1 MPTGLRLAALAPA
14 LVACAAPAPG
24 PNTLQPGFALAQAER
39 VADWQLAHRSDLA
52 HIRKVVRDT
61 RDPRG
66 WQQATFYVALTML
79 ADRSAEPR
87 FRDAVLAHG
96 RAAGFCLGDRPY
108 HADDHLVGSSY
119 VWAADHGAGD
129 DALRGVR
136 EGLDRVIRNPSRA
149 GLALSD
155 DPNEPDPDERWS
167 WADALFMAPPT
178 YFELTRA
185 TGDRRYA
192 EFADREFRATTD
204 FLFDPAEALY
214 VRDSRFLDRRDAEG
228 RRIFWSR
235 GNGWVFA
242 GIARI
247 LQAMP
252 PDEPLR
258 GYYVAL
264 FQRMAA
270 RLKTL
275 QRPDGSWSPSLLA
288 ASASSPPESSGTGFL
303 VFGMAWGVQSGV
315 LARADYEAAIRAGWA
330 ALHAAVDDDGRVGF
344 VQQVGDS
351 PESALASD
359 SQFYGAA
366 AFLMA
371 AVAVYDLGW
380 R

>member
-1 MPTGLRLAALAPA
+1 MPKGLRLAALAPA
-14 LVACAAPAPG
+14 LVACAAPAPA
-24 PNTLQPGFALAQAER
+24 PATLQPGFALAQAER
-39 VADWQLAHRSDLA
+39 AADWQLAHRSDLA

-66 WQQATFYVALTML
+66 WQQATFYVALTLL

-96 RAAGFCLGDRPY
+96 RTAGFRLGDRPY
-108 HADDHLVGSSY
+108 HADDHLVGSAY
-119 VWAADHGAGD
+119 VWAMNHGAGD

-136 EGLDRVIRNPSRA
+136 DSFDRVIREPSRA

-178 YFELTRA
+178 FFELSKA

-204 FLFDPAEALY
+204 FLFDREESLY
-214 VRDSRFLDRRDAEG
+214 VRDSRFLERRDAAG

-247 LQAMP
+247 LQALP
-252 PDEPLR
+252 PDDPLR
-258 GYYVAL
+258 GYYVD
-264 FQRMAA
+264 RMRCMAA
-270 RLKTL
+270 RLRAL
-275 QRPDGSWSPSLLA
+275 QRPDGFWSPSLLE
-288 ASASSPPESSGTGFL
+288 ASSSSPESSGTAFL
-303 VFGMAWGVQSGV
+303 VFGLAAGVASGV
-315 LARADYEAAIRAGWA
+315 LARADYEPAIRAGWA
-330 ALHAAVDDDGRVGF
+330 ALLRTVDADGRVGF
-344 VQQVGDS
+344 VQQVGDR
-351 PESALASD
+351 PENALASD
-359 SQFYGAA
+359 SQFYGSA
-366 AFLMA
+366 AFVMA
-371 AVAVYDLGW
+371 AVAVHDLGW

>member
-1 MPTGLRLAALAPA
+1 MPKGLRLAALAPA

-24 PNTLQPGFALAQAER
+24 PATLQPAFVLAQAER
-39 VADWQLAHRSDLA
+39 VADWQLAHTTDLA

-66 WQQATFYVALTML
+66 WQQATFYVALTLL
-79 ADRSAEPR
+79 ADRSAMPR
-87 FRDAVLAHG
+87 YQDAVLAHG

-108 HADDHLVGSSY
+108 HADDHLVGSAY
-119 VWAADHGAGD
+119 VWAANHGAGD

-192 EFADREFRATTD
+192 EFADREFRATTA
-204 FLFDPAEALY
+204 FLLDPAEALY

-252 PDEPLR
+252 PDDPLR
-258 GYYVAL
+258 GYYVDL
-264 FQRMAA
+264 FRRMAA

-275 QRPDGSWSPSLLA
+275 QRPDGAWSSSLLE
-288 ASASSPPESSGTGFL
+288 ASTSSSPESSGTGFL

-330 ALHAAVDDDGRVGF
+330 ALLRTVDADGRVGF
-344 VQQVGDS
+344 VQQVGDR

-359 SQFYGAA
+359 SQFYGSA
-366 AFLMA
+366 AFVMA
-371 AVAVYDLGW
+371 AVAVHDLGW

>member
-1 MPTGLRLAALAPA
+1 VTW
-14 LVACAAPAPG
+14 
-24 PNTLQPGFALAQAER
+24 QPGFVLAQAER
-39 VADWQLAHRSDLA
+39 VADWQLAHLTDLA
-52 HIRKVVRDT
+52 HIPKVVRDT

-79 ADRSAEPR
+79 AARSASPR

-96 RAAGFCLGDRPY
+96 RAAGWHLGDRPY

-119 VWAADHGAGD
+119 VWAANHGARE

-136 EGLDRVIRNPSRA
+136 DGLDRVIRHPSRA
-149 GLALSD
+149 GLVLSD

-167 WADALFMAPPT
+167 WVDALFMAPPT

-214 VRDSRFLDRRDAEG
+214 VRDSRCLDRRDAEG
-228 RRIFWSR
+228 RKIFWSR

-264 FQRMAA
+264 FRRMAA

-275 QRPDGSWSPSLLA
+275 QRPDGYWSPSLLA
-288 ASASSPPESSGTGFL
+288 ASAASSPESSGTGFL

-315 LARADYEAAIRAGWA
+315 LAREDYEAVIRAGWA
-330 ALHAAVDDDGRVGF
+330 ALHAAVDADGRVGF
-344 VQQVGDS
+344 VQQVGDR
-351 PESALASD
+351 PESALATD

-371 AVAVYDLGW
+371 AVAVHDLGW

>member
-1 MPTGLRLAALAPA
+1 MPHGIRLAALAA
-14 LVACAAPAPG
+14 VLVACAAPAPV
-24 PNTLQPGFALAQAER
+24 PGSTSPAFALAQAER
-39 VADWQLAHRSDLA
+39 VADWQLAHTADLA

-79 ADRSAEPR
+79 ADRSASPR

-108 HADDHLVGSSY
+108 HADDHLVGSAY
-119 VWAADHGAGD
+119 VWAANHGVGE

-136 EGLDRVIRNPSRA
+136 EGFDRVIRDPSRA

-178 YFELTRA
+178 FFELSRA

-192 EFADREFRATTD
+192 EFADREFRATTA
-204 FLFDPAEALY
+204 FLLDPAESLY

-247 LQAMP
+247 LQALP
-252 PDEPLR
+252 HDDPLR
-258 GYYVAL
+258 DDYVQL
-264 FQRMAA
+264 FRRMAA
-270 RLKTL
+270 RLRSL
-275 QRPDGSWSPSLLA
+275 QRPDGFWSPSLLE
-288 ASASSPPESSGTGFL
+288 ASSSSPESSGTGFL
-303 VFGMAWGVQSGV
+303 VFGLAAGVASGV
-315 LARADYEAAIRAGWA
+315 LAREDYEAAIRAGWA
-330 ALHAAVDDDGRVGF
+330 ALLRTVDAAGRVGF
-344 VQQVGDS
+344 VQQVGDR

-366 AFLMA
+366 AFVMA
-371 AVAVYDLGW
+371 AVAVHDLRW

>member
-1 MPTGLRLAALAPA
+1 
-14 LVACAAPAPG
+14 
-24 PNTLQPGFALAQAER
+24 
-39 VADWQLAHRSDLA
+39 
-52 HIRKVVRDT
+52 
-61 RDPRG
+61 
-66 WQQATFYVALTML
+66 
-79 ADRSAEPR
+79 
-87 FRDAVLAHG
+87 
-96 RAAGFCLGDRPY
+96 
-108 HADDHLVGSSY
+108 VGSAY
-119 VWAADHGAGD
+119 VWAANHGAGD

-136 EGLDRVIRNPSRA
+136 EGLDRVIRNPSSA

-192 EFADREFRATTD
+192 EFADREFRATTA
-204 FLFDPAEALY
+204 FLLDPAEALY

-252 PDEPLR
+252 PDDPLR
-258 GYYVAL
+258 GYYVDL
-264 FQRMAA
+264 FRRMAA

-275 QRPDGSWSPSLLA
+275 QRPDGAWSSSLLE
-288 ASASSPPESSGTGFL
+288 ASTSSSPESSGTGFL

-330 ALHAAVDDDGRVGF
+330 ALLRTVDADGRVGF
-344 VQQVGDS
+344 VQQVGDR

-359 SQFYGAA
+359 SQFYGSA
-366 AFLMA
+366 AFVMA
-371 AVAVYDLGW
+371 AVAVHDLGW